1 MGNMVSIDDV
11 VIPVSL
17 ARLEGRRLESE
28 GSFPTTGLGRCFIL
42 GEGKLSGV
50 IVPRTEKMNG
60 LDPGGCAQRER

>member
-17 ARLEGRRLESE
+17 ARLKSRPLESE
-28 GSFPTTGLGRCFIL
+28 RSFPTTGFRRCLVL
-42 GEGKLSGV
+42 GEGKLAGV

-60 LDPGGCAQRER
+60 LDPGGCAQSER